1 MNSIEIT
8 IANQKYVIK
17 GEEGEAHLKEV
28 AEMVRRRVETIRKR
42 NPNLTLQKAAMLA
55 AFDFASDV
63 IQNRK
68 KSIDSKAAIL
78 NKAHSLLERV
88 ERELETQI

>member
-1 MNSIEIT
+1 MNQIEIS
-8 IANQKYVIK
+8 IANQKYLIR

-28 AEMVRRRVETIRKR
+28 AEMVRRRVESLRKK

-55 AFDFASDV
+55 AFDFASDG
-63 IQNRK
+63 IQQRK
-68 KSIDSKAAIL
+68 KSVDAKATLL
-78 NKAHSLLERV
+78 NKAQDLLDRV

>member
-1 MNSIEIT
+1 MNQIEIS
-8 IANQKYVIK
+8 IANQKYVIR

-28 AEMVRRRVETIRKR
+28 AEMVRRRVESLRKK

-63 IQNRK
+63 IQQRK
-68 KSIDSKAAIL
+68 KSVDSKSAL
-78 NKAHSLLERV
+78 LRKAHSLLERV
-88 ERELETQI
+88 EREIETQI

>member
-1 MNSIEIT
+1 MNSIEIS
-8 IANQKYVIK
+8 IANQKYVIR

-28 AEMVRRRVETIRKR
+28 AEMVRRRVENIRKK

-55 AFDFASDV
+55 AFDFANDV

-68 KSIDSKAAIL
+68 KNIDSKAAIL

-88 ERELETQI
+88 EREIETQI

>member
-1 MNSIEIT
+1 MNSIEIS
-8 IANQKYVIK
+8 IANQKYVIR

-28 AEMVRRRVETIRKR
+28 AEMVRRRVEAIRKK
-42 NPNLTLQKAAMLA
+42 NPSLTLQKAAMLA
-55 AFDFASDV
+55 AFDFANDV
-63 IQNRK
+63 IQSRK

-78 NKAHSLLERV
+78 TKAHSLLERV